1 MSTNGKSS
9 IDEAIKE
16 IGYRIKKERVA
27 RKLTQKD
34 LAKIAEVTDRAVS
47 KWERGEAAPDLAI
60 IALLSEYFNVSIDY
74 LVLGKERPVP
84 KTYGKSISPI
94 MGKDKYGM
102 TRFQGVLIP
111 DDKEGYLA
119 ALQHMAKA
127 TGGYVLGRVV
137 ENEKAEIEAALV
149 FKGFYGPFEMV
160 NILYQNNLDIPYLRA
175 TLSYLS
181 LAQVARIY
189 TMYTSLDDPKSHL
202 KNFITMLA
210 ENYSSLDRAH
220 REFYFPIEGD
230 GPLSPYNTAYAL
242 LPIVIEVLAPINRPL
257 AIDIAKRAK
266 ASNDF
271 SYTFRGEGGERELF
285 TPIIPTR
292 LSITKLEHERNPDDE
307 LLQILH
313 AMRADALKEK
323 NSTLHSF
330 ISKRYLI

>member
-1 MSTNGKSS
+1 
-9 IDEAIKE
+9 
-16 IGYRIKKERVA
+16 
-27 RKLTQKD
+27 
-34 LAKIAEVTDRAVS
+34 
-47 KWERGEAAPDLAI
+47 
-60 IALLSEYFNVSIDY
+60 
-74 LVLGKERPVP
+74 
-84 KTYGKSISPI
+84 
-94 MGKDKYGM
+94 MGKDKYAM

-119 ALQHMAKA
+119 ALKHMAKT
-127 TGGYVLGRVV
+127 TGGYVLGRVI

-149 FKGFYGPFEMV
+149 FNKFYGPFEMINV
-160 NILYQNNLDIPYLRA
+160 LYENNLDIPYLRA

-242 LPIVIEVLAPINRPL
+242 LPIVIEVLAFINRTL

-266 ASNDF
+266 ANNDF
-271 SYTFRGEGGERELF
+271 SYTFRGEGGEQELF
-285 TPIIPTR
+285 TPIITTR

-307 LLQILH
+307 LFQILH